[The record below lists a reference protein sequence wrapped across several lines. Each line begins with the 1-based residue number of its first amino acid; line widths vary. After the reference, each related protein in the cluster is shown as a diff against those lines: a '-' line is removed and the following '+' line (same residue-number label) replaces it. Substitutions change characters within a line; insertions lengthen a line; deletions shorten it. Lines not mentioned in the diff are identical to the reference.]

1 MNKMRSV
8 LLITTIFE
16 FYRFVLFVVVVC
28 FVFYDDDDDEDED
41 NCYFLFTF

>member
-28 FVFYDDDDDEDED
+28 FVFYDDDANED